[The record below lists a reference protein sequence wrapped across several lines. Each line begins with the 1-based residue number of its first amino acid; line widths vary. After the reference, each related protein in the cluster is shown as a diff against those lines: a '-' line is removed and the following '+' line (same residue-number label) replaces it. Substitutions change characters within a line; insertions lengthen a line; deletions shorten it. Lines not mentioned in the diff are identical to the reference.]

1 MERGCSLSQLRSHRF
16 HHTVIN
22 NLCCHNSSTIP
33 PCVWPLRDGI
43 SALRLWSLSL
53 PEGAVWAKVK
63 YAPPSLGCW
72 ALIRQ
77 CPVASCPQHECACKQ
92 ACSTSVL
99 ITSPCV
105 SKVTKTQELCQGFE
119 CVAKPVV
126 STYEVP
132 PGGIKM
138 STPFEGLNSL
148 KQLQMYPLN
157 KYRGSSL
164 SFSTNGGL

>member
-1 MERGCSLSQLRSHRF
+1 MKSTRIVMESGRTWSEAAASASWEATGFITLLLITVWSLFVHYPA
-16 HHTVIN
+16 
-22 NLCCHNSSTIP
+22 LCMT
-33 PCVWPLRDGI
+33 LQDGI

-53 PEGAVWAKVK
+53 PEGAVWEKVK

-77 CPVASCPQHECACKQ
+77 CPVASCPQHECAFKQ

-105 SKVTKTQELCQGFE
+105 SKVTKTQELCQDFE

-126 STYEVP
+126 PTYGVP
-132 PGGIKM
+132 LGGIKM

-157 KYRGSSL
+157 K
-164 SFSTNGGL
+164 

>member
-16 HHTVIN
+16 HYTVIN
-22 NLCCHNSSTIP
+22 NSVLSLFVHYPALCMT
-33 PCVWPLRDGI
+33 LQDGI
-43 SALRLWSLSL
+43 SALKLWGLSL
-53 PEGAVWAKVK
+53 PEGAVCEKVK

-77 CPVASCPQHECACKQ
+77 WPVASCPQHECAFKQ

-105 SKVTKTQELCQGFE
+105 SKVTKTQELRQDFE

-132 PGGIKM
+132 LGGIKM

-157 KYRGSSL
+157 KEV
-164 SFSTNGGL
+164 